1 MGLPAMLIH
10 ASNKA
15 VRVRVTSD
23 LIELFV
29 RGRVHSAQRGRQR
42 WAVGDALS
50 VDPDALV
57 EPYSHIL
64 EGCVLPAAIGAFSYA
79 WGRLEPTVR
88 IGRYSSIAPAV
99 SQLGLGHPTDWVS
112 SSPFSHN
119 PQPLGGFADY
129 LRDIGSKRFALHGF
143 DQGSAPVEIGNDVWI
158 GEGALLKAGVTIG
171 DGAIVAARAIVT
183 HDVPPYAIVGSSPAR
198 LIRYR
203 FSDAIIA
210 RLQAAQWWRF
220 GPDIIQPLDVR
231 DPEGFLDRFEQAL
244 ADGITPFDP
253 PVLTGQDIIAAGET
267 NT

>member
-1 MGLPAMLIH
+1 MLIH

-15 VRVRVTSD
+15 VRVRVTPD

-29 RGRVHSAQRGRQR
+29 RHRVHSAQRSRRR
-42 WAVGDALS
+42 WTVGDQLS
-50 VDPDALV
+50 VNPDARI

-64 EGCVLPAAIGAFSYA
+64 EGRTLPASIGAFAYT
-79 WGRLEPTVR
+79 WGRLEPTMR
-88 IGRYSSIAPAV
+88 IGRYSSMAPLV
-99 SQLGLGHPTDWVS
+99 SQLGMGHPTDWVS

-129 LRDIGSKRFALHGF
+129 LRDIDFRGLTLHGF
-143 DQGSAPVEIGNDVWI
+143 DQGSEPVEIGNDVWI

-183 HDVPPYAIVGSSPAR
+183 HDVPPYAIVGGSPAR

-203 FSDAIIA
+203 FSHAIIA

-244 ADGITPFDP
+244 ADGIPPFDP

-267 NT
+267 DS

>member
-1 MGLPAMLIH
+1 MLIH
-10 ASNKA
+10 ASSKA
-15 VRVRVTSD
+15 VRVRITPS
-23 LIELFV
+23 LIALLA
-29 RGRVHSAQRGRQR
+29 GHRVHSAQRSRQR
-42 WAVGDALS
+42 WAVGDQLS
-50 VDPDALV
+50 IAPDARI
-57 EPYSHIL
+57 EGYSHIL
-64 EGCVLPAAIGAFSYA
+64 EYNVLPAAIGAFSYA
-79 WGRLEPTVR
+79 WGRLEPTLR

-99 SQLGLGHPTDWVS
+99 SQLGLGHPTDWIS

-129 LRDIGSKRFALHGF
+129 LRDIGAKAFPLHGF

-158 GEGALLKAGVTIG
+158 GEGALLKAGVTIE

-183 HDVPPYAIVGSSPAR
+183 HDVPPYAIVGGSPAR

-203 FSDAIIA
+203 FSDVIIA
-210 RLQAAQWWRF
+210 RLRAAQWWRF

-267 NT
+267 DA